1 MYPNSTQ
8 VQYPYSI
15 FHHRSSIIYHL
26 SYIYHISS
34 IVYRHPL
41 SFIHSFI
48 HSFISLLLLDRFHL
62 NPELKKHPQY
72 APFGIGVRI
81 CAGRN
86 LANVELR
93 LVAAHF
99 FHNFAVHTVG
109 GRPVDIVEG
118 IYSLFSLY
126 YPLSFI
132 LVLIHLL
139 QSTI

>member
-1 MYPNSTQ
+1 MYPNSTLVLHILLYLFYATLLFYQ
-8 VQYPYSI
+8 SSFFVYSKL
-15 FHHRSSIIYHL
+15 FL
-26 SYIYHISS
+26 LLL
-34 IVYRHPL
+34 PQL
-41 SFIHSFI
+41 L
-48 HSFISLLLLDRFHL
+48 LLLLDRFHL